1 MGHNYIGHNYIGYLC
16 GHECNIRVAKNT
28 DMCVGARACSTK
40 LSRSGLEH
48 FSTHVETRVK
58 NMFTPVFTRT
68 FTHMVAQM
76 CTYMFTHVCTHI
88 CTHMFTHTF
97 APMVAH
103 KHTHMV
109 IDTDLLGKAS
119 NVRGHSYIGHICIDH
134 NYIGHNYIGDAHGPA
149 RQGWS
154 SAPLHAITTM
164 AITT

>member
-1 MGHNYIGHNYIGYLC
+1 MDMSAISVWPRTQTC
-16 GHECNIRVAKNT
+16 AWARVPAQRSYPEVAWSTSVRMSKHVLKT
-28 DMCVGARACSTK
+28 CLHPCSHARLHTWLHKCVHTCLHTCVH
-40 LSRSGLEH
+40 L
-48 FSTHVETRVK
+48 
-58 NMFTPVFTRT
+58 
-68 FTHMVAQM
+68 
-76 CTYMFTHVCTHI
+76 

-154 SAPLHAITTM
+154 SAPLHAITT
-164 AITT
+164 